1 MKKVIKIPKPKIK
14 NNRTKL
20 LKKKIKTKTRMIQL
34 NKPQV
39 AQKEKNY
46 LYIYFSQY
54 LFFLIKKIQLESGA
68 TYEGEWKNGLRDGY
82 GRQ

>member
-1 MKKVIKIPKPKIK
+1 M
-14 NNRTKL
+14 T
-20 LKKKIKTKTRMIQL
+20 QL

-46 LYIYFSQY
+46 LYIYFPQY